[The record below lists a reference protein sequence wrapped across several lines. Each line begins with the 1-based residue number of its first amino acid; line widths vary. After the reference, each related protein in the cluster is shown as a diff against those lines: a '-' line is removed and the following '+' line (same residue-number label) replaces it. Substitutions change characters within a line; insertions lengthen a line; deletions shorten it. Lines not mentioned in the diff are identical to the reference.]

1 MTKLL
6 VRGSAHFILARRLA
20 KCLAKCG
27 LISCVALGCLA
38 YGQAYYPNKEVR
50 VSDLPSL
57 TARSRSAADV
67 LATSAEI
74 IFHDK
79 KVCCG
84 KDSALEDAVQAADPA
99 SLKDVSDKLRGRH
112 LLSDGVPIQVAA
124 EYLPASSINAASL
137 INTLTA
143 NNAPLMDWNS
153 HLYVVYGATFV
164 ETFDPNSGV
173 RTDAIHKLLLWDTRF
188 SDEHREIVFDRLTD
202 DWGKVEGFLVLRAAR
217 Q

>member
-1 MTKLL
+1 M
-6 VRGSAHFILARRLA
+6 
-20 KCLAKCG
+20 
-27 LISCVALGCLA
+27 
-38 YGQAYYPNKEVR
+38 
-50 VSDLPSL
+50 
-57 TARSRSAADV
+57 

-74 IFHDK
+74 VFHDK
-79 KVCCG
+79 KICCG
-84 KDSALEDAVQAADPA
+84 KDSALEDSIQSADPT

-112 LLSDGVPIQVAA
+112 LLSDGLPIQVTA
-124 EYLPASSINAASL
+124 EYLPASSVNGTSL

-143 NNAPLMDWNS
+143 KYAPLMEWNS

-188 SDEHREIVFDRLTD
+188 SDEHREVVFDRLTD
-202 DWGKVEGFLVLRAAR
+202 DWRKVEGFLVLSAAR

>member
-1 MTKLL
+1 MRL
-6 VRGSAHFILARRLA
+6 HFRRTAFLAVMACVLA
-20 KCLAKCG
+20 
-27 LISCVALGCLA
+27 GCFAASSLA

-50 VSDLPSL
+50 ISDLPAL
-57 TARSRSAADV
+57 TARSRRAVDV
-67 LATSAEI
+67 LATSVETV
-74 IFHDK
+74 FHDK

-84 KDSALEDAVQAADPA
+84 KDSALEDAIQSADPT

-112 LLSDGVPIQVAA
+112 LLSDGLPIQVTA
-124 EYLPASSINAASL
+124 EYLPASSVNAASL

-143 NNAPLMDWNS
+143 KYAPLMEWNS

-164 ETFDPNSGV
+164 ETFDPDSGV

-188 SDEHREIVFDRLTD
+188 SDDHREVVFDRLTD
-202 DWGKVEGFLVLRAAR
+202 DWGKVEGFLVLGAAR